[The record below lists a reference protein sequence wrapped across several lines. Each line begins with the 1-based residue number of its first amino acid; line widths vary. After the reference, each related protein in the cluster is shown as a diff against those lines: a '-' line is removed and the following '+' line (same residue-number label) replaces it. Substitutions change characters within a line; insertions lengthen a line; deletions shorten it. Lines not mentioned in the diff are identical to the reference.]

1 MSDSIFLFLEKS
13 TIFLLVFSL
22 VLFSWSA
29 LSSRNLRKFQF
40 QMSIFVLIWI
50 VGEIVRVLHE
60 EGIFTILGRG
70 DVGMILHTIAMLFFS
85 LMLWIRFYYAKKSGK
100 MTIEST

>member
-1 MSDSIFLFLEKS
+1 MSDSLFLFLEKS
-13 TIFLLVFSL
+13 TIFLLVISL
-22 VLFSWSA
+22 GLFSWSA

-50 VGEIVRVLHE
+50 AGEIVRVLHE

-100 MTIEST
+100 MMIESI

>member
-1 MSDSIFLFLEKS
+1 MSDPLFLFLEKS
-13 TIFLLVFSL
+13 TIFLLVISL
-22 VLFSWSA
+22 GLFSWSA

-50 VGEIVRVLHE
+50 AGEIVRVLHE
-60 EGIFTILGRG
+60 EGIFTIFGRSE
-70 DVGMILHTIAMLFFS
+70 VGMILHTIAMLFFS

-100 MTIEST
+100 MMIETT

>member
-1 MSDSIFLFLEKS
+1 LSDSIFLFLEKS

-100 MTIEST
+100 MMIEST

>member
-1 MSDSIFLFLEKS
+1 MSDPLFLFLEKS
-13 TIFLLVFSL
+13 TIFLLVISL
-22 VLFSWSA
+22 GLFSWSA

-50 VGEIVRVLHE
+50 AGEIVRVLHE
-60 EGIFTILGRG
+60 EGIFTIFGRSE
-70 DVGMILHTIAMLFFS
+70 VGMILHTIAMLFFS

-100 MTIEST
+100 IMIETT

>member
-1 MSDSIFLFLEKS
+1 MSDSLFLFLEKS
-13 TIFLLVFSL
+13 TIFLLVISL
-22 VLFSWSA
+22 GLFSWSA

-50 VGEIVRVLHE
+50 AGEIVRVLHE
-60 EGIFTILGRG
+60 EGIFMILGRG

-100 MTIEST
+100 MMIEST

>member
-1 MSDSIFLFLEKS
+1 MSDSLFLFLEKS
-13 TIFLLVFSL
+13 TIFLLVISL
-22 VLFSWSA
+22 GLFSWSA

-50 VGEIVRVLHE
+50 AGEIVRVLHE

-70 DVGMILHTIAMLFFS
+70 DVGMILHTTAMLFFS

-100 MTIEST
+100 MMIEST